1 MQPFLH
7 DRLTTY
13 AQLLESSTA
22 AMTAYAGN
30 DLGYATTVGEHLDA
44 VAKAYGAMGTS
55 DAENAV
61 KALGA
66 ELVAARRGVE
76 AATGA
81 RVETRRREFE
91 RSTALRVL
99 LSAADRL
106 RADHAA
112 ARSTLDEAKEQLG
125 PVIVFALD
133 HGLMPAGFG
142 TPTQDELEKLWR
154 AILMRPES
162 RGAAQVLA
170 MRLSQPDITLLLAEL
185 VVAAGVRD

>member
-1 MQPFLH
+1 
-7 DRLTTY
+7 
-13 AQLLESSTA
+13 
-22 AMTAYAGN
+22 
-30 DLGYATTVGEHLDA
+30 
-44 VAKAYGAMGTS
+44 VAKVYGAMGTS

-61 KALGA
+61 KSLAA
-66 ELVAARRGVE
+66 ELIAARRGVE

-91 RSTALRVL
+91 RSAALRVL
-99 LSAADRL
+99 LTAADRL

-112 ARSTLDEAKEQLG
+112 ARTTLDEAKEQLG
-125 PVIVFALD
+125 PVVVFALD

-154 AILMRPES
+154 AILLRPES
-162 RGAAQVLA
+162 RGTAQVLA
-170 MRLSQPDITLLLAEL
+170 MRLSQPDIILLLAEL